1 MVCYKK
7 GENRKMSN
15 GKFLALVLAI
25 IGVLMI
31 IAGVLVDFYL
41 DYQCSTTT
49 DVKWFT
55 ENNCMRYIR

>member
-1 MVCYKK
+1 
-7 GENRKMSN
+7 MSN

-31 IAGVLVDFYL
+31 IAGVLIDFYL

-49 DVKWFT
+49 DVKWFI
-55 ENNCMRYIR
+55 ENNCMRFVR

>member
-7 GENRKMSN
+7 GENRKMKK
-15 GKFLALVLAI
+15 GIIVALVLAI

-31 IAGVLVDFYL
+31 IAGVLVDFYQ

-49 DVKWFT
+49 DIKWFV
-55 ENNCMRYIR
+55 ENNCMRYMK

>member
-1 MVCYKK
+1 MKK
-7 GENRKMSN
+7 GIIV
-15 GKFLALVLAI
+15 ALVLAV

-49 DVKWFT
+49 DIKWFI
-55 ENNCMRYIR
+55 ENNCMRYMR